1 MGEYAGFDYEDVI
14 GGTLSRF
21 QHLGRKTFGQATL
34 QIVLAVV
41 SMSLDNVLAIAGV
54 AREHPIV
61 LLSVCS
67 CPLRAEP
74 NCWPSIVAA
83 FRRHWSNRSKRRVPL
98 SRWQLCARPHGHL
111 FPFSAT
117 LK

>member
-1 MGEYAGFDYEDVI
+1 MAEYAGFDYEDVI

-41 SMSLDNVLAIAGV
+41 SMSLDNVLAIAG
-54 AREHPIV
+54 
-61 LLSVCS
+61 
-67 CPLRAEP
+67 
-74 NCWPSIVAA
+74 SIVAA